1 MKGSIKG
8 ASKTLVSEL
17 QIIVNHGDIYYV
29 NLLDRRSLPLSHW
42 RVHHVYG
49 TRCIKYV

>member
-17 QIIVNHGDIYYV
+17 QIIVNQGDISYNSFV
-29 NLLDRRSLPLSHW
+29 KEKLTP
-42 RVHHVYG
+42 
-49 TRCIKYV
+49 

>member
-17 QIIVNHGDIYYV
+17 QIIVNQGDILYK
-29 NLLDRRSLPLSHW
+29 SFCKGKAHPLSH
-42 RVHHVYG
+42 
-49 TRCIKYV
+49 